1 MKIWDSVYIFEIS
14 VTFLT
19 DHSPLNPDSGEPLC
33 SKLSYNPE
41 RRWEIWRFVTY
52 SLVHAN
58 GWHYLKNLA
67 GLVIVG
73 IPLEMSHPSLR
84 VATVYLAGVIAGALG
99 SVVVT
104 MDRMPLTGA
113 SGKSF

>member
-1 MKIWDSVYIFEIS
+1 M
-14 VTFLT
+14 
-19 DHSPLNPDSGEPLC
+19 C

-58 GWHYLKNLA
+58 GGHFFRNLV
-67 GLVIVG
+67 GLVVVG
-73 IPLEMSHPSLR
+73 IPLEMSHPSFR

-99 SVVVT
+99 SVVIT
-104 MDRMPLTGA
+104 TDKMPLTGA
-113 SGKSF
+113 SGEIL

>member
-1 MKIWDSVYIFEIS
+1 M
-14 VTFLT
+14 
-19 DHSPLNPDSGEPLC
+19 C

-58 GWHYLKNLA
+58 GGHFFRNLV
-67 GLVIVG
+67 GLVVVG
-73 IPLEMSHPSLR
+73 IPLEMSHPSFR

-99 SVVVT
+99 SVVIT
-104 MDRMPLTGA
+104 TDKMPLTGA
-113 SGKSF
+113 SGKIL